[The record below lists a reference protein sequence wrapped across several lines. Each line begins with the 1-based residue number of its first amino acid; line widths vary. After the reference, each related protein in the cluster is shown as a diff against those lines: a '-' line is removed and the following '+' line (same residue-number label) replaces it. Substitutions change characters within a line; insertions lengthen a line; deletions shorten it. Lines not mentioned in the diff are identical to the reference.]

1 MIKIENLKFDYR
13 KHPLFDGLNLQLKAG
28 SIYGLLGKNGVGKT
42 SLLKLISGLLRPE
55 SGAVSV
61 MGYIP
66 FNRKVEFL
74 GTIFFLPEEFD
85 MPRMTSRA
93 FADTY
98 GAFYQNF
105 SMADFERYC
114 SEFNVKLD
122 ANMHKLSFGEK
133 KKSYISFALA
143 CNTQILIMDE
153 PTNGLDIPS
162 KASFRRLLSAIGGED
177 KLIIVSTHQVRDLSQ
192 LIDRVLILEDG
203 DILINSSVDDI
214 LKKVSFKNVT
224 PADNPIYSEQCI
236 QGHSGIVVN
245 MTEEETF
252 FDMEL
257 FFNAVVTEK
266 EKIKTIFGYE
276 K

>member
-1 MIKIENLKFDYR
+1 MIKIENLKFGYR

-42 SLLKLISGLLRPE
+42 SLLKLISGLLRPDGG
-55 SGAVSV
+55 SLSV
-61 MGYIP
+61 IGFTP
-66 FNRKVEFL
+66 FERRVEFL
-74 GTIFFLPEEFD
+74 EKIFFLPEEFD
-85 MPRMTSRA
+85 MPRMTSRT

-98 GAFYQNF
+98 GVFYKNF
-105 SMADFERYC
+105 STTDFERYC
-114 SEFNVKLD
+114 GEFNVNLD

-162 KASFRRLLSAIGGED
+162 KASFRRLLSAVGAED

-192 LIDRVLILEDG
+192 LIDRVLILDDS
-203 DILINSSVDDI
+203 DIIINSSVDDI
-214 LKKVSFKNVT
+214 LKKISFKGVT
-224 PADNPIYSEQCI
+224 PADNPIYSEQSI
-236 QGHSGIVVN
+236 QGLNGIVEN
-245 MTEEETF
+245 RTDEETY

-266 EKIKTIFGYE
+266 EKIKTIFGHE

>member
-1 MIKIENLKFDYR
+1 MIKIENLKFSYR
-13 KHPLFDGLNLQLKAG
+13 KHPLFEGLNLRLKAG

-42 SLLKLISGLLRPE
+42 SLLKLMTGLLRPKC
-55 SGAVSV
+55 GTISV
-61 MGYIP
+61 MGSTP
-66 FNRKVEFL
+66 FDRRVEFL
-74 GTIFFLPEEFD
+74 EKIFFVPEEFD
-85 MPRMTSRA
+85 MPRMTSRV

-98 GAFYQNF
+98 GVFYKNF
-105 SMADFERYC
+105 SMTDFERYC
-114 SEFNVKLD
+114 GEFNVQLD
-122 ANMHKLSFGEK
+122 VNMHKLSFGEK

-162 KASFRRLLSAIGGED
+162 KASFRRLLSAAGGDD

-192 LIDRVLILEDG
+192 LIDRVVILEDG
-203 DILINSSVDDI
+203 DILVNASVEDI
-214 LKKVSFKNVT
+214 LRKVSFKNIT
-224 PADNPIYSEQCI
+224 PDDTTIYSEQTI
-236 QGHSGIVVN
+236 QGHSGVVLN
-245 MTEEETF
+245 GTGEETY

-266 EKIKTIFGYE
+266 EKIKMILSDE